1 MPTTVI
7 ASIMS
12 IKNSLPEDAEFVV
25 FVVVEVVVSEV
36 VAEVAVVEV
45 VVVDSASEAELLLLF
60 LFTTKLVPR
69 PKREKF
75 FIKTFIESIS
85 NNVHLEGIP
94 QLLSTKSFE
103 SIKFLVDPLGVTQ
116 VRFGLRGPKG
126 DPERISVTLPP
137 CLCSR
142 GLNI

>member
-75 FIKTFIESIS
+75 FYKDVYRINIKQCAPRRHPTTFINKI
-85 NNVHLEGIP
+85 I
-94 QLLSTKSFE
+94 
-103 SIKFLVDPLGVTQ
+103 
-116 VRFGLRGPKG
+116 
-126 DPERISVTLPP
+126 
-137 CLCSR
+137 
-142 GLNI
+142 